1 MAPFPIAM
9 ATGSVDSAH
18 REARPR
24 AVNTDHPLPDPVAE
38 PVPAPE
44 KLRFSG
50 SGTEYFRIWIVNLAL
65 VIVTLG
71 IYSAWAKVRRLQYF
85 YRNTQLA
92 SSGFDYH
99 GKPTAILKG
108 RIIAFVLVGG
118 ANLAFNY
125 SPVIGFLVFIPLGAV
140 LPWLLVRSFK
150 FRMQNTSWRGLRFGF
165 RGTVAGSYKAFLL
178 WPLLSVLTLGVLIPA
193 TYREFKAYQHGNS
206 TFGHAPFSFAGTAKE
221 FYKIFGKTFLFFLL
235 GPVLVIALFLAAVGV
250 AGTRGSFRLDPLVA
264 VALGLAIFA
273 FYASVIASGPYL
285 ASQLQNH
292 VWNSTR
298 LERHRFES
306 QVRFRTLLWIVVS
319 NFVLTV
325 LTVGLYRPF
334 AVVRAARY
342 RIESMTFIPSE
353 PLDRFVGQRAREV
366 DAVGEE
372 LGEFLDIDIAL

>member
-1 MAPFPIAM
+1 MILRGIA
-9 ATGSVDSAH
+9 
-18 REARPR
+18 
-24 AVNTDHPLPDPVAE
+24 
-38 PVPAPE
+38 
-44 KLRFSG
+44 
-50 SGTEYFRIWIVNLAL
+50 
-65 VIVTLG
+65 
-71 IYSAWAKVRRLQYF
+71 
-85 YRNTQLA
+85 
-92 SSGFDYH
+92 
-99 GKPTAILKG
+99 
-108 RIIAFVLVGG
+108 
-118 ANLAFNY
+118 
-125 SPVIGFLVFIPLGAV
+125 
-140 LPWLLVRSFK
+140 
-150 FRMQNTSWRGLRFGF
+150 
-165 RGTVAGSYKAFLL
+165 VAGM
-178 WPLLSVLTLGVLIPA
+178 P
-193 TYREFKAYQHGNS
+193 N
-206 TFGHAPFSFAGTAKE
+206 
-221 FYKIFGKTFLFFLL
+221 LFFLL